1 LKRFLKLQR
10 GKFKNSNSANAPEAL
25 EELLGINMTSQESPL
40 LIRSDD
46 ERGVTTLTLNRP
58 AAFNALSEDL
68 LTALQCELDDL
79 SKNQKVR
86 VVVLAATG
94 KAFCAG
100 HDLREMRAA
109 PSMDYYQKLFAQCGQ
124 MMMSIQRLQVPVIAK
139 VQGIATAAGCQ
150 LVAQCDLA
158 VASSDSKFA
167 VSGVNL
173 GLFCA
178 TPSVA
183 LSRNLS
189 RKAAFEMLVTG
200 DFLSA
205 QEALS
210 QGLINKIADPAE
222 LDAEVETLVAKILT
236 KPPVALSMGK
246 ELFYMQLETGI
257 EKAYEYA
264 AQTMA
269 CNMMDNAALEGV
281 QAFIDKRKPN
291 W

>member
-1 LKRFLKLQR
+1 LKRFLKLQL

-25 EELLGINMTSQESPL
+25 EELLGINMNSQESPL

-68 LTALQCELDDL
+68 LTTLQCELDDL

-158 VASSDSKFA
+158 VASADSKFA

-222 LDAEVETLVAKILT
+222 LDAAVETLVAKILT

>member
-1 LKRFLKLQR
+1 
-10 GKFKNSNSANAPEAL
+10 
-25 EELLGINMTSQESPL
+25 MTTPDSPFV
-40 LIRSDD
+40 IRSD
-46 ERGVTTLTLNRP
+46 EENGVTTLTLNR
-58 AAFNALSEDL
+58 AASFNALSEGML
-68 LTALQCELDDL
+68 SALQTELDEL
-79 SKNQKVR
+79 SKNQKLR
-86 VVVLAATG
+86 VLVIAASG

-100 HDLREMRAA
+100 HDLKEMRAE
-109 PSMDYYQKLFAQCGQ
+109 PSMDYYQKLFAQCGD
-124 MMMSIQRLQVPVIAK
+124 MMMRIQKLQVPVIAK

-158 VASSDSKFA
+158 VASADAKFA

-173 GLFCA
+173 GLFCS

-205 QEALS
+205 QEALN
-210 QGLINKIADPAE
+210 QGLINKIAEPKK
-222 LDAEVETLVAKILT
+222 LDEVLASLIQKILS
-236 KPPVALSMGK
+236 KPPVALAMGK

-269 CNMMDNAALEGV
+269 CNMMDNSALEGV
-281 QAFIDKRKPN
+281 QAFIEKRKPN
-291 W
+291 WG

>member
-1 LKRFLKLQR
+1 
-10 GKFKNSNSANAPEAL
+10 
-25 EELLGINMTSQESPL
+25 MTTPDSQFV
-40 LIRSDD
+40 IRSD
-46 ERGVTTLTLNRP
+46 EENGVTTLTLNRP
-58 AAFNALSEDL
+58 ASFNALSEGML
-68 LTALQCELDDL
+68 SALQTELDEL
-79 SKNQKVR
+79 AKNQKLR
-86 VVVLAATG
+86 VLVIAAAG

-100 HDLREMRAA
+100 HDLREMRAE
-109 PSMDYYQKLFAQCGQ
+109 PSMDYYQKLFAQCGD
-124 MMMSIQRLQVPVIAK
+124 MMMRIQKLQVPVIAK

-158 VASSDSKFA
+158 VASADAKFA

-173 GLFCA
+173 GLFCS

-205 QEALS
+205 QEALN
-210 QGLINKIADPAE
+210 QGLINKIAEPE
-222 LDAEVETLVAKILT
+222 KLDEVLASLIQKILA
-236 KPPVALSMGK
+236 KPPVALAMGK
-246 ELFYMQLETGI
+246 ELFYVQLETGI

-269 CNMMDNAALEGV
+269 CNMMDNSALEGV
-281 QAFIDKRKPN
+281 QAFIEKRKPN
-291 W
+291 WG

>member
-1 LKRFLKLQR
+1 
-10 GKFKNSNSANAPEAL
+10 
-25 EELLGINMTSQESPL
+25 MTTPDSPFV
-40 LIRSDD
+40 IRSDD
-46 ERGVTTLTLNRP
+46 ENGVTTLTLNR
-58 AAFNALSEDL
+58 AASFNALSEGML
-68 LTALQCELDDL
+68 SALQTELEEL
-79 SKNQKVR
+79 SKNQKLRILVI
-86 VVVLAATG
+86 AASG

-100 HDLREMRAA
+100 HDLKEMRAE
-109 PSMDYYQKLFAQCGQ
+109 PSMDYYQKLFAQCGD
-124 MMMSIQRLQVPVIAK
+124 MMMRIQKLQVPVIAK

-158 VASSDSKFA
+158 VASADAKFA

-173 GLFCA
+173 GLFCS

-205 QEALS
+205 QEALN
-210 QGLINKIADPAE
+210 QGLINKIAEPE
-222 LDAEVETLVAKILT
+222 KLDEVLASLIQKILA
-236 KPPVALSMGK
+236 KPPVALAMGK

-269 CNMMDNAALEGV
+269 CNMMDNSALEGV
-281 QAFIDKRKPN
+281 QAFIEKRKPN
-291 W
+291 WG

>member
-1 LKRFLKLQR
+1 
-10 GKFKNSNSANAPEAL
+10 
-25 EELLGINMTSQESPL
+25 MTPQESPL

-68 LTALQCELDDL
+68 LIALQCELDEL

-86 VVVLAATG
+86 VVVLAAAG

-124 MMMSIQRLQVPVIAK
+124 MMMSIQKLQVPVIAK

-205 QEALS
+205 QDALS
-210 QGLINKIADPAE
+210 QGLINKIAEPTE
-222 LDAEVETLVAKILT
+222 LDATVEALVAKILT
-236 KPPVALSMGK
+236 KPPVALAMGK

-264 AQTMA
+264 SQTMA
-269 CNMMDNAALEGV
+269 CNMMDSSALEGV

>member
-1 LKRFLKLQR
+1 
-10 GKFKNSNSANAPEAL
+10 
-25 EELLGINMTSQESPL
+25 MTTPDSPFV
-40 LIRSDD
+40 IRSD
-46 ERGVTTLTLNRP
+46 EENGVTTLTLNRP
-58 AAFNALSEDL
+58 ASFNALSEGML
-68 LTALQCELDDL
+68 SALQIELEEL
-79 SKNQKVR
+79 SKNQKLR
-86 VVVLAATG
+86 VLVIAASG

-100 HDLREMRAA
+100 HDLREMRAE
-109 PSMDYYQKLFAQCGQ
+109 PSMDYYQKLFAQCCD
-124 MMMSIQRLQVPVIAK
+124 MMMRIQKLQVPVIAK

-158 VASSDSKFA
+158 VASADAKFA

-173 GLFCA
+173 GLFCS

-205 QEALS
+205 QEALN
-210 QGLINKIADPAE
+210 QGLINKIADPE
-222 LDAEVETLVAKILT
+222 KLDEVLASLIQKILA
-236 KPPVALSMGK
+236 KPPVALAMGK

-269 CNMMDNAALEGV
+269 CNMMDNSALEGV
-281 QAFIDKRKPN
+281 QAFIEKRKPK
-291 W
+291 WG

>member
-1 LKRFLKLQR
+1 
-10 GKFKNSNSANAPEAL
+10 
-25 EELLGINMTSQESPL
+25 MTETTSTPL
-40 LIRSDD
+40 LRQDD

-58 AAFNALSEDL
+58 NAFNALSEEL
-68 LTALQCELDDL
+68 LTALQHEIDDL
-79 SKNQKVR
+79 SKSTKVR
-86 VVVLAATG
+86 VVIVQAAG

-100 HDLREMRAA
+100 HDLREMRAE
-109 PSMDYYQKLFAQCGQ
+109 PSLAYYQKLFTQCGQ
-124 MMMSIQRLQVPVIAK
+124 MMLSLQKLQVPVIAK

-158 VASSDSKFA
+158 VASIDTKFA

-200 DFLSA
+200 DFISA
-205 QEALS
+205 QEAMTK
-210 QGLINKIADPAE
+210 GLINRVAEPDE
-222 LDAEVETLVAKILT
+222 LDSAVETLVAKILA
-236 KPPVALSMGK
+236 KPPVALAMGK
-246 ELFYMQLETGI
+246 ELFYMQLEAGI
-257 EKAYEYA
+257 AQAYEFA

-269 CNMMDNAALEGV
+269 CNMMDASALEGV
-281 QAFIDKRKPN
+281 QAFIDKRKPD
-291 W
+291 WSSIS

>member
-1 LKRFLKLQR
+1 MLRALQT
-10 GKFKNSNSANAPEAL
+10 
-25 EELLGINMTSQESPL
+25 EL
-40 LIRSDD
+40 
-46 ERGVTTLTLNRP
+46 
-58 AAFNALSEDL
+58 EDL
-68 LTALQCELDDL
+68 AR
-79 SKNQKVR
+79 SQKLR
-86 VVVLAATG
+86 VLVIAAAG

-100 HDLREMRAA
+100 HDLKEMRAE
-109 PSMDYYQKLFAQCGQ
+109 PSMDYYQKLFAQCGD
-124 MMMSIQRLQVPVIAK
+124 MMMRIQKLQVPVIAK

-158 VASSDSKFA
+158 VASAEAKFA

-173 GLFCA
+173 GLFCS

-205 QEALS
+205 QEALK
-210 QGLINKIADPAE
+210 QGLVNQIADPSE
-222 LDAEVETLVAKILT
+222 LDNVLESLVQKILA
-236 KPPVALSMGK
+236 KPPVALAMGK

-269 CNMMDNAALEGV
+269 CNMMDNSALEGV
-281 QAFIDKRKPN
+281 QAFIEKRKPN
-291 W
+291 WT

>member
-1 LKRFLKLQR
+1 
-10 GKFKNSNSANAPEAL
+10 
-25 EELLGINMTSQESPL
+25 M
-40 LIRSDD
+40 
-46 ERGVTTLTLNRP
+46 
-58 AAFNALSEDL
+58 
-68 LTALQCELDDL
+68 LTALQSELDNL
-79 SKNQKVR
+79 SKSQKLR
-86 VVVLAATG
+86 VLVIAAAG

-100 HDLREMRAA
+100 HDLRQMRAE
-109 PSMDYYQKLFAQCGQ
+109 PSMDYYQKLFSQCGE
-124 MMMSIQRLQVPVIAK
+124 MMMSIQKLQVPVIAK

-158 VASSDSKFA
+158 VASSEAKFA

-183 LSRNLS
+183 LSRNVS

-205 QEALS
+205 QDALK
-210 QGLINKIADPAE
+210 QGLINQIAEPEA
-222 LDAEVETLVAKILT
+222 LDACLESLLSKILS
-236 KPPVALSMGK
+236 KPQVALAMGK

-257 EKAYEYA
+257 EKAYAYA
-264 AQTMA
+264 SQTMA
-269 CNMMDNAALEGV
+269 CNMMDNSALEGV

-291 W
+291 WSST

>member
-1 LKRFLKLQR
+1 
-10 GKFKNSNSANAPEAL
+10 
-25 EELLGINMTSQESPL
+25 MTETTSSPL
-40 LIRSDD
+40 LRQDD

-58 AAFNALSEDL
+58 NAFNALSEEL
-68 LTALQCELDDL
+68 LTALQHEIDDL
-79 SKNQKVR
+79 SKSTKVR
-86 VVVLAATG
+86 VVIIQAAG

-100 HDLREMRAA
+100 HDLREMRAE
-109 PSMDYYQKLFAQCGQ
+109 PSLAYYQKLFTQCGQ
-124 MMMSIQRLQVPVIAK
+124 MMLSLQKLQVPVIAK

-158 VASSDSKFA
+158 VASIDTKFA

-200 DFLSA
+200 DFISA
-205 QEALS
+205 QEAMTK
-210 QGLINKIADPAE
+210 GLINRVAEPDE
-222 LDAEVETLVAKILT
+222 LDSAVETLVAKILT

-246 ELFYMQLETGI
+246 ELFYIQLEAGI
-257 EKAYEYA
+257 AQAYEFA

-269 CNMMDNAALEGV
+269 CNMMDASALEGV
-281 QAFIDKRKPN
+281 QAFIEKRKPN
-291 W
+291 WTS